1 MPYTHRTWNTTGWCG
16 SSREIA
22 NACEIDMRVCT
33 NARKLTFVEISTT
46 NTETSTDAI
55 KATAQQQQSKT
66 YFACRLY
73 SIGWL
78 NWRDTQTKSQ
88 ITQLLYHMLV
98 LIVVYELYSLI
109 YSVCLVIHS
118 DSTQPTEITS
128 QYWNELF
135 DIAKF
140 DT

>member
-1 MPYTHRTWNTTGWCG
+1 
-16 SSREIA
+16 
-22 NACEIDMRVCT
+22 MRVCT
-33 NARKLTFVEISTT
+33 NARKLTFVEISTA

-55 KATAQQQQSKT
+55 KPTAKQKQSKI
-66 YFACRLY
+66 YFECRLY
-73 SIGWL
+73 SIRWL
-78 NWRDTQTKSQ
+78 KLVGRDTQTKSQ

-128 QYWNELF
+128 QY
-135 DIAKF
+135 
-140 DT
+140 